1 MMKGVYFL
9 VTMAILVLASPL
21 ASAYDPSPLQ
31 DFCVAINNFKSGEFV
46 NGNFCKDP
54 AQVIANDFFFSGLNI
69 PKNTGNKNGL
79 NITLVNV
86 DNLPGLNTLGISL
99 ARIDYAPYAL
109 NPPHTHPRSTELL
122 VVIEGTLLAGF
133 VTSDSN
139 KLFTKVLNKGDVFIF
154 PIGLIHFQIN
164 IGETAALAFAS
175 FNSQNPGLITIAN
188 AVFGSNPPINS
199 DVLTKAFQLENG
211 VVEYLQKAF
220 APN

>member
-1 MMKGVYFL
+1 MKLCHTVFSPHMTCNSTLLQKCLICDNNKFFLGV
-9 VTMAILVLASPL
+9 V
-21 ASAYDPSPLQ
+21 
-31 DFCVAINNFKSGEFV
+31 FV

-69 PKNTGNKNGL
+69 PGNTRNRNGL

-86 DNLPGLNTLGISL
+86 DNLAGLNTLGISL

-109 NPPHTHPRSTELL
+109 NPPHTHPRGTELL

-133 VTSDSN
+133 VTSDPN

-175 FNSQNPGLITIAN
+175 FNSQNPGLITITN
-188 AVFGSNPPINS
+188 AVFGSNPPINP
-199 DVLTKAFQLENG
+199 DVLIKAFQLDKG